1 MWKFSGK
8 YSGEA
13 REYVLAKRK
22 RVGAIEALV
31 CSSVIV
37 VLFVGLALGF
47 EVLGYNDDSRLFVLV
62 LGVVLGLIILSNI
75 VLILYYCRNVKSD
88 VTITNSCVQA
98 YHDLTKTSVSFYNIK
113 TIDFYDDFIVID
125 GTRNKVGFVL
135 QKELLTHG
143 EWEELEAFLKRVE
156 ASLHTDQPV
165 YEVKEPKADFFEAT
179 VKSKR
184 VVRRFVGSISMKRAE
199 YDYLVTFV
207 LLNGEEIECK
217 IGQEL
222 YENAQ
227 PGESGTLALIDGE
240 FFDFGQGEEIEGN

>member
-8 YSGEA
+8 YTGEA

-22 RVGAIEALV
+22 REGVIAALV
-31 CSSVIV
+31 FSAVSAV
-37 VLFVGLALGF
+37 VGLALDFGAF
-47 EVLGYNDDSRLFVLV
+47 GYNDDSRLFVLV
-62 LGVVLGLIILSNI
+62 LGVLLGLIILGNI
-75 VLILYYCRNVKSD
+75 VFMFILYCCRNVKSD

-184 VVRRFVGSISMKRAE
+184 EVRRFVGSIYMKRAG
-199 YDYLVTFV
+199 YDYLVTFA

-222 YENAQ
+222 YETAQ
-227 PGESGTLALIDGE
+227 PGESGTLALIEGE
-240 FFDFGQGEEIEGN
+240 FFAFGQGEEIEEN